1 VDPATPVTDEGAA
14 DADRSGGRSWRR
26 SVVSALAA
34 LVAVAAFGWALKG
47 QWADIIEQLKR
58 QHPAVVVTALLV
70 ALLGVFMSFLLWRGT
85 LRVLGSTLPRR
96 PAARLFFVT
105 QLGKYLPGAVWP
117 VLAQMRMG
125 RSLGVPRQ
133 RMGLAFLL
141 TLGLATLV
149 GILVGV
155 AALPALLEAEG
166 RVVLL
171 GLLAVPVLL
180 ALLVPRVLNTLL
192 DRALRLLRRPGLE
205 SPLSGR
211 DMARGVGWAIA
222 FWVVYGGHVWVLAV
236 GLGADPWQAL
246 PVAIGGFVAGTQVAA
261 PAAPLAPPAAITIT
275 QAAPVDV
282 NADVGLADGPSQ
294 AASEE
299 FRNAV
304 KSGTY
309 VAPVQAP
316 EQPAS
321 APNFNRQ
328 GSHPE

>member
-1 VDPATPVTDEGAA
+1 
-14 DADRSGGRSWRR
+14 
-26 SVVSALAA
+26 
-34 LVAVAAFGWALKG
+34 
-47 QWADIIEQLKR
+47 
-58 QHPAVVVTALLV
+58 
-70 ALLGVFMSFLLWRGT
+70 
-85 LRVLGSTLPRR
+85 
-96 PAARLFFVT
+96 
-105 QLGKYLPGAVWP
+105 
-117 VLAQMRMG
+117 MRMG

-149 GILVGV
+149 GILVGA

-192 DRALRLLRRPGLE
+192 DRALRLLRRPGLD

-246 PVAIGGFVAGTQVAA
+246 PVAIGGFAIAFSLGPLLVVLPAGAGVREAVLVVLLHSVLSTSEATAVALTSRGILMATDGLLALAAGLVPHRHHAEQDA
-261 PAAPLAPPAAITIT
+261 PA
-275 QAAPVDV
+275 
-282 NADVGLADGPSQ
+282 
-294 AASEE
+294 
-299 FRNAV
+299 
-304 KSGTY
+304 
-309 VAPVQAP
+309 
-316 EQPAS
+316 
-321 APNFNRQ
+321 
-328 GSHPE
+328 

>member
-1 VDPATPVTDEGAA
+1 
-14 DADRSGGRSWRR
+14 
-26 SVVSALAA
+26 
-34 LVAVAAFGWALKG
+34 
-47 QWADIIEQLKR
+47 
-58 QHPAVVVTALLV
+58 VVVAALLV

-96 PAARLFFVT
+96 PAARLFFAT
-105 QLGKYLPGAVWP
+105 QLGKYVPGAVWP

-125 RSLGVPRQ
+125 RDHGVPRQ

-155 AALPALLEAEG
+155 AALPALLQAEG

-171 GLLAVPVLL
+171 GLLALPVLL

-192 DRALRLLRRPGLE
+192 DRALRLLRRPGLDA
-205 SPLSGR
+205 PLSGR

-246 PVAIGGFVAGTQVAA
+246 PVAIGGFAIAFSLGPLLVVLPAGAGVREAVLVVLLHSVLSTSEATAVALTSRGILMATDGLLALAA
-261 PAAPLAPPAAITIT
+261 
-275 QAAPVDV
+275 
-282 NADVGLADGPSQ
+282 GLVPRSL
-294 AASEE
+294 
-299 FRNAV
+299 R
-304 KSGTY
+304 
-309 VAPVQAP
+309 
-316 EQPAS
+316 
-321 APNFNRQ
+321 
-328 GSHPE
+328 